1 MVMVIVFYTWFIII
15 IAFVAVIVVF
25 VIVVMMVMMMMMMMI
40 RTCKFFLCCSWK
52 EALWYCVN
60 DFLLA
65 EFQNLTH
72 NFFKKCFYYKNTFG
86 K

>member
-25 VIVVMMVMMMMMMMI
+25 VIVVMMVMMMMMMI